1 MALKYSERAITAAGG
16 WVENSEGEVL
26 WIHRLGQWDL
36 PKGKLEKGEDL
47 GQCALREVEEECGL
61 SGITLGEKLCET
73 VHRYALDGTH
83 FVKTTHWFRMK
94 VEGRPE
100 LSPQREE
107 GIEAVQWMLEP
118 QWRQAAMDSYPTI
131 QEVVRTAAGTNK
143 R

>member
-1 MALKYSERAITAAGG
+1 M
-16 WVENSEGEVL
+16 
-26 WIHRLGQWDL
+26 GQWDL

-61 SGITLGEKLCET
+61 SGIALGEKLCET

-94 VEGRPE
+94 VGGRPE

-107 GIEAVQWMLEP
+107 GIEDVRWMAEAE
-118 QWRQAAMDSYPTI
+118 WREAAKDTYSTI

>member
-1 MALKYSERAITAAGG
+1 
-16 WVENSEGEVL
+16 
-26 WIHRLGQWDL
+26 
-36 PKGKLEKGEDL
+36 
-47 GQCALREVEEECGL
+47 
-61 SGITLGEKLCET
+61 
-73 VHRYALDGTH
+73 
-83 FVKTTHWFRMK
+83 MK

>member
-1 MALKYSERAITAAGG
+1 M
-16 WVENSEGEVL
+16 
-26 WIHRLGQWDL
+26 GQWDL

-47 GQCALREVEEECGL
+47 SQCALREVEEECGL

-73 VHRYALDGTH
+73 VHRYAVDGSNY
-83 FVKTTHWFRMK
+83 VKTTHWFRMK

-118 QWRQAAMDSYPTI
+118 QWRQAAMNTYPTI